1 MTNESHK
8 PSRYIAGIHNYCDRW
23 CERCAF
29 TSRCRA
35 YAIEQTEFG
44 DPETRDLN
52 NQAFWDKLHGIFRS
66 ALGQLRDKADPLGIE
81 VDDVTDEDMQGNDQ
95 IQNDPEQHPC
105 VQAAQDYMNHA
116 RQWFQTHEALL
127 AEKGQQLTE
136 TAGLDLPDHAI
147 EEEYM
152 EIKDLIEVI
161 QWYHCFI
168 PVKIRRALSGL
179 NLIDLDENLHD
190 AHGSAKVALIAMD
203 RSIAAWTRLCDHLPD
218 QEDSI
223 IDPLLKLDRLRK
235 QLEHMLPNARV
246 FIRPGLDE

>member
-1 MTNESHK
+1 MTNDAH
-8 PSRYIAGIHNYCDRW
+8 YIAGIHNYCDRW

-35 YAIEQTEFG
+35 YAIEQSEFG
-44 DPETRDLN
+44 NPEARDLN

-66 ALGQLRDKADPLGIE
+66 ALGQLREKADPLDID
-81 VDDVTDEDMQGNDQ
+81 VDDVTEED
-95 IQNDPEQHPC
+95 IQDNQPHQQDLEQYPC
-105 VQAAQDYMNHA
+105 IRDAQHYMNHV
-116 RQWFQTHEALL
+116 RQWFQSHETLL
-127 AEKGQQLTE
+127 AEKGHQLTE
-136 TAGLDLPDHAI
+136 TAALDLPDHAF
-147 EEEYM
+147 EEEFM

-161 QWYHCFI
+161 QWYHGFI
-168 PVKIRRALSGL
+168 AVKIRRALSDL
-179 NLIDLDENLHD
+179 NLTDVDEDLND

-223 IDPLLKLDRLRK
+223 IDRLLELDRLRK
-235 QLEHMLPNARV
+235 QLEHLLPKARV